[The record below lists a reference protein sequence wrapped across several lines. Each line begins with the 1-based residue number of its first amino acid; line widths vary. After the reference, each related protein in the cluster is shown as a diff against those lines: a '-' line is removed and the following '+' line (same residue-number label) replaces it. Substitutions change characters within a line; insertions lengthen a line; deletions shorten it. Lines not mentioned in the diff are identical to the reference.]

1 MLTARNIEKAL
12 GARKILTGIDLK
24 VEPGK
29 ITVVVGPS
37 GSGKTTLL
45 RAACLLDPPDS
56 GTVIVDDTEYSFPGT
71 TETILNPPWPKV
83 TAVFQQLFLWPHLTL
98 RQNIELPIKYSGSP
112 GRAASLLE
120 EMVASFDMKEFID
133 RYPNQASLGQRQR
146 VALARALVLEP
157 KYLMLDEITSSL
169 DVEQVASILAHLR
182 LLRDRGV
189 GLMVITHL
197 LGFARSAGDEIVF
210 LDEGKVIES
219 GGRDIL
225 TNPTNKRVRA
235 FLSLIQA
242 VS

>member
-1 MLTARNIEKAL
+1 MLTARNIDKTL
-12 GARKILTGIDLK
+12 GDRKILSGADLS

-29 ITVVVGPS
+29 ITVVIGPS
-37 GSGKTTLL
+37 GGGKTTLL
-45 RAACLLDPPDS
+45 RAVSLIDPPDR
-56 GTVIVDDTEYSFPGT
+56 GVVTVDGEEYTFPAAS
-71 TETILNPPWPKV
+71 LALASPPWPKV

-98 RQNIELPIKYSGSP
+98 RQNIELPIKFSASP
-112 GRAASLLE
+112 VRAARRLE
-120 EMVASFDMKEFID
+120 ELVTSFDMKEFMD

-169 DVEQVASILAHLR
+169 DVEQVAAILAHLR
-182 LLRDRGV
+182 LLRDNGV

-197 LGFARSAGDEIVF
+197 LGFARSAGDEVVF
-210 LDEGKVIES
+210 LEEGKVIES
-219 GGRDIL
+219 GDKDIL
-225 TNPTNKRVRA
+225 ANPTNERVRG